1 MARSGYILLDNT
13 PKNDIDCDLNEL
25 LSTKSLIMEL

>member
-13 PKNDIDCDLNEL
+13 QKNDIDRDLNEL